1 MTKRNAG
8 KPGAAGRR
16 EFLKGML
23 VTGGA
28 AAIAAATGKV
38 SAAVATA
45 APATPAAAPKG
56 YHLTGHIAEYYRT
69 AQL

>member
-38 SAAVATA
+38 SAATTAT
-45 APATPAAAPKG
+45 PATPAAEPKG
-56 YHLTGHIAEYYRT
+56 YRLTGHIAEYYRT